1 MTVPIL
7 VWNNARAAFGKQGLE
22 IIPYSDGKKFKVRI
36 FSVSSSTNTIQ
47 WVSKPSQ
54 EFPLNLLDELDEN
67 GLKDLV
73 FKYLIL
79 SNFES

>member
-1 MTVPIL
+1 MTPIK
-7 VWNNARAAFGKQGLE
+7 VWNNARAAFGEHDLG
-22 IIPYSDGKKFKVRI
+22 IVPYSDGEKFMVRI
-36 FSVSSSTNTIQ
+36 YSKCSLINKVQ
-47 WVSKPSQ
+47 WVSRPSQ

-67 GLKDLV
+67 GLRDLV

>member
-1 MTVPIL
+1 MTPIK
-7 VWNNARAAFGKQGLE
+7 VWNNAKVAFGKQGLE

-54 EFPLNLLDELDEN
+54 EFPLNLLEKLDEN
-67 GLKDLV
+67 GLKDLI